1 MEKTEITNNVEA
13 TSLSHSTKQD
23 DNDRNISNRV
33 KKMGDSISIN
43 NGGHEDKKMLL
54 F

>member
-1 MEKTEITNNVEA
+1 MQKLQVSITVQNKVV
-13 TSLSHSTKQD
+13 
-23 DNDRNISNRV
+23 SNRV
-33 KKMGDSISIN
+33 EKMGDSISIN